1 MNKELIRLLD
11 LQLDQLKKEKLYNE
25 QMIKLETGSCQK
37 DTFSPDRMGSIR
49 RARIACID
57 ELIGHIDAILNNE
70 TVKGLFQNVGLFGDD
85 NDEIS
90 K

>member
-11 LQLDQLKKEKLYNE
+11 LQLDQLKKEKGWLS
-25 QMIKLETGSCQK
+25 KPFWSGK
-37 DTFSPDRMGSIR
+37 MGSIR

-70 TVKGLFQNVGLFGDD
+70 TVKGLMFNVGLFGDD